1 MGISPA
7 ALLLLRAPAG
17 LCRAPAPAAAAM
29 VHVCCSLRQP
39 SSCDSSMFTQS
50 SMPSS
55 AASAQPAW
63 DCAGMRPAGLCPA
76 WCCAGMCPAECPAW
90 CCAGMRPAGGSVNL
104 RWGLP
109 LCWLCWGL
117 MWSILEEP
125 AAGSRPKES
134 VWKVASSPSPSP
146 HILSCCCC
154 WGASRAVLARWVPCS
169 LEPCACDCCC
179 CFGPEPCSS
188 SLSAASRTVLSLAR
202 SILSW

>member
-7 ALLLLRAPAG
+7 ALLLLHAPAE

-63 DCAGMRPAGLCPA
+63 DCAGKRPAGLCPA
-76 WCCAGMCPAECPAW
+76 WCCAGI
-90 CCAGMRPAGGSVNL
+90 RPAGGSGDL

-117 MWSILEEP
+117 MWSIQEEP
-125 AAGSRPKES
+125 AAHSRPKES
-134 VWKVASSPSPSP
+134 VWKVASSPLPSP

-169 LEPCACDCCC
+169 LEPCACCW

-202 SILSW
+202 SFLSW